1 MEMDHLGFT
10 CPRCGVDLVVPASA
24 AGVEGPCPR
33 CGGVIRAPRF
43 TPRPEEIPVRLEVRE
58 EPTARAK
65 PLVAFQPVAQQAF
78 VESTA
83 MRSDRKSS
91 LRRTLLTTGIVVGF
105 GSIIAWFLVEQDGK
119 AHSRLPKEDKVKAD
133 AAGQRQGP
141 TSVATEKAPAR
152 GLHVAPEGMDVH
164 EFVSRSAEVLGAFL
178 VARNLDERLPFMECT
193 TPRDELEKTV
203 LSGPLESTGNF
214 ESLEVRFD
222 KVIGT
227 NEVLFKCGFRGVGG
241 RPASSLLMV
250 RARGSQEPK
259 VAADPFLDTYGGRFE
274 AFAATPGGELAKFRV
289 VATIFE
295 FCSDEAIPAHD
306 LKYSMKISVAPG
318 SPDLAKAYF
327 GKASPLREKLEK
339 LGVRYGRGVGV
350 TVSLKWNMEGTPH
363 IEVIDVD
370 SLDWSE

>member
-1 MEMDHLGFT
+1 MDHLGFT

-43 TPRPEEIPVRLEVRE
+43 TPKPEEIPVRLEVVE
-58 EPTARAK
+58 EPMARAK
-65 PLVAFQPVAQQAF
+65 PLAGFQPVAQQTF

-91 LRRTLLTTGIVVGF
+91 LRRTLLTAVIVVGLV
-105 GSIIAWFLVEQDGK
+105 SIVAGFLVAQDGK
-119 AHSRLPKEDKVKAD
+119 ADSRVPKQATVKAQ
-133 AAGQRQGP
+133 AAPPKQDDPSGEREP
-141 TSVATEKAPAR
+141 SPAR
-152 GLHVAPEGMDVH
+152 DLQVAPEGMDVH
-164 EFVSRSAEVLGAFL
+164 EFVARSAEVLGAFL
-178 VARNLDERLPFMECT
+178 VARNLEERQPLMECR
-193 TPRDELEKTV
+193 TPPEELGKSV
-203 LSGPLESTGNF
+203 LAGPLESTGNF
-214 ESLEVRFD
+214 ESLEVKFD

-227 NEVLFKCGFRGVGG
+227 NEVLFKCGFRSVEG
-241 RPASSLLMV
+241 RPDSSLVLV

-259 VAADPFLDTYGGRFE
+259 VVADPFLDTYGGRFG
-274 AFAATPGGELAKFRV
+274 AFAATPGGDVVKFRV

-295 FCSDEAIPAHD
+295 FCSDETIPAHD
-306 LKYSMKISVAPG
+306 LKYTMKIAVAPG

-327 GKASPLREKLEK
+327 GKSSPLREKLER
-339 LGVRYGRGVGV
+339 LGVRYGQGVGA
-350 TVSLKWNMEGTPH
+350 TVSLRWNMEGTPH